1 MLRRHQRSHAAT
13 RKHRRGSAGG
23 RAERA
28 PSWEQELIMGFSEFL
43 GNAKIV
49 TALRGALR
57 NNRVPQ
63 ALLFTGPRGVGKVT
77 LARMF
82 AQTANCESLA
92 DDFCGECSTC
102 LRIAEL
108 ADPQRLIEQGLVER
122 GESADAAMVE
132 RTPLILQTHPDVW
145 LLVPDPVRLKTPVAR
160 PLLRVG
166 QLRAVQRAA
175 YFQPMGRRRVFILD
189 GAETMRWDVANVF
202 LKILEEPPG
211 SATLILTAPSPYAL
225 LPTIVSRCLQF
236 HFAPLPQAAVEKILK
251 EKTDRKPAEI
261 KLAAQLAEGSPG
273 LAIEM
278 HVDAAAQRRRNAL
291 RILERAAQGQ
301 GFAQLFSDTSALAK
315 DRDSSF
321 EDHIGVFYGL
331 LTDLLELTSK
341 VKEPVLRNA
350 PLANE
355 LESLGKSVDTA
366 WVLRAIA
373 GFDELYAGARR
384 NLNRQ
389 LGLDALAASLAPV
402 LSRASELRA

>member
-1 MLRRHQRSHAAT
+1 
-13 RKHRRGSAGG
+13 
-23 RAERA
+23 
-28 PSWEQELIMGFSEFL
+28 MGFSEFL
-43 GNAKIV
+43 GNELLVA
-49 TALRGALR
+49 ALRGALKSQ
-57 NNRVPQ
+57 RVPH
-63 ALLFTGPRGVGKVT
+63 ALLFTGPRGVGKFT

-82 AQTANCESLA
+82 AQAANCERLN
-92 DDFCGECSTC
+92 DDFCGACVPC
-102 LRIAEL
+102 QRIALLVE
-108 ADPQRLIEQGLVER
+108 PQKLIEQGLVER
-122 GESADAAMVE
+122 GESADAATVE
-132 RTPLILQTHPDVW
+132 RVPLILQSHPDVW
-145 LLVPDPVRLKTPVAR
+145 ALVPDPVRLKSPVAR
-160 PLLRVG
+160 PMLRIG

-236 HFAPLPQAAVEKILK
+236 HFAPLPQAAVEKVLK
-251 EKTDRKPAEI
+251 EKTDHKPVEI

-278 HVDAAAQRRRNAL
+278 DVSAAAQSRKNAL

-301 GFAQLFSDTSALAK
+301 GFAQLFADTAALAK
-315 DRDSSF
+315 DRESSF
-321 EDHIGVFYGL
+321 EDQLGVFYGL

-341 VKEPVLRNA
+341 IKEPVLRNA
-350 PLANE
+350 NLAKE
-355 LESLGKSVDTA
+355 LESLSKTVDSA

-402 LSRASELRA
+402 SSLASGGSERRF

>member
-1 MLRRHQRSHAAT
+1 
-13 RKHRRGSAGG
+13 
-23 RAERA
+23 
-28 PSWEQELIMGFSEFL
+28 MGFTEFL
-43 GNAKIV
+43 GNERIV

-57 NNRVPQ
+57 SQRVPH
-63 ALLFTGPRGVGKVT
+63 ALLFTGPRGVGKFT

-82 AQTANCESLA
+82 AQAANCERLP
-92 DDFCGECSTC
+92 DDFCGECATC
-102 LRIAEL
+102 QRISQL
-108 ADPQRLIEQGLVER
+108 ADPQTLLEQGLVER
-122 GESADAAMVE
+122 GESTDAATVE
-132 RTPLILQTHPDVW
+132 RVPLILQSHPDVW
-145 LLVPDPVRLKTPVAR
+145 ALVPDPVRLKSPVAR
-160 PLLRVG
+160 PMLRVG

-175 YFQPMGRRRVFILD
+175 YFQPIGRRRVFILD
-189 GAETMRWDVANVF
+189 GADTMRWDVANVF

-211 SATLILTAPSPYAL
+211 SATLVLTAPSPYAL

-236 HFAPLPQAAVEKILK
+236 HFAPLPQAVVEKILK
-251 EKTDRKPAEI
+251 DKTARKPAEI

-278 HVDAAAQRRRNAL
+278 DVDAAAQRRRNAL

-321 EDHIGVFYGL
+321 EDQISVFYGL

-341 VKEPVLRNA
+341 LKEPLLRNA
-350 PLANE
+350 PLAKE
-355 LESLGKSVDTA
+355 LESLGKSVNSA

-389 LGLDALAASLAPV
+389 LGLDALAASLAPA
-402 LSRASELRA
+402 LSRTSEPRA

>member
-1 MLRRHQRSHAAT
+1 M
-13 RKHRRGSAGG
+13 
-23 RAERA
+23 
-28 PSWEQELIMGFSEFL
+28 
-43 GNAKIV
+43 
-49 TALRGALR
+49 
-57 NNRVPQ
+57 
-63 ALLFTGPRGVGKVT
+63 
-77 LARMF
+77 
-82 AQTANCESLA
+82 
-92 DDFCGECSTC
+92 
-102 LRIAEL
+102 
-108 ADPQRLIEQGLVER
+108 
-122 GESADAAMVE
+122 
-132 RTPLILQTHPDVW
+132 
-145 LLVPDPVRLKTPVAR
+145 
-160 PLLRVG
+160 LRVG

-278 HVDAAAQRRRNAL
+278 DVDAAAQRRRSAL
-291 RILERAAQGQ
+291 RILERAAQGR
-301 GFAQLFSDTSALAK
+301 GFAQLFSDTSTLAK

-321 EDHIGVFYGL
+321 EDQIGVFYGL

-350 PLANE
+350 PLAKE
-355 LESLGKSVDTA
+355 LESLAKSVDSA
-366 WVLRAIA
+366 WVLRAVV

-389 LGLDALAASLAPV
+389 LGLDALAASLAPAP
-402 LSRASELRA
+402 SRASVTHS